1 MANTYTPNLQLAM
14 PASGDR
20 TWNVPVNGNA
30 LALDELTPIG
40 SLAVTT
46 AEVPSATLDVR
57 VAAGSYLRQDGSIAS
72 FAGMASQAIPASS
85 TKMLYLDLTS
95 SGALTVA
102 AAWPTTAHVRL
113 GTIATTSTTI
123 SSIAD
128 ARVAFGVLGAYAD
141 GVNLTLGSGVGT
153 QIATA
158 AAQKLAFWG
167 KTPVVQPAGAAQA
180 ALVDSTGGSIG
191 TTLAAVTATNST
203 DQSAVI
209 NANFASVNNLL
220 EALRAAAVAAGLIK
234 GSA

>member
-153 QIATA
+153 QIAT
-158 AAQKLAFWG
+158 
-167 KTPVVQPAGAAQA
+167 PVVQPAGAAQA